1 MVGILSLIFGIV
13 GILTSFFY
21 VGIFLCIVGIT
32 LGIVGLT
39 DCFSEKNFPLA
50 GLLLSILGTILSI
63 YTVVSD
69 IDAGRLLILYLG
81 NESESLYVDES
92 YGDMFAENEKR
103 SVEANRSNLREKSDE
118 DSVTDNR
125 SNSKDSNQTSYI
137 EQIDLDNDET
147 DVHEDKD
154 EAGQNGVPSEYNS
167 ALKKAI
173 DYSNMMCMSKAAIY
187 DQLIS
192 EYGEKFSEDAAQY
205 AIDNMEVDWNSNALA
220 KAKEYS
226 EVMYMSKAAIYDQL
240 ISDYGEKFTAEE
252 AQYAVDNVNA
262 DWKTNALKKAEEYQE
277 MMAMSP
283 EAIRDQLVSEYG
295 EKFTEEEAGYA
306 ISNLK

>member
-69 IDAGRLLILYLG
+69 
-81 NESESLYVDES
+81 VDES

-125 SNSKDSNQTSYI
+125 SNSKDGNQSSYI

-154 EAGQNGVPSEYNS
+154 EAGQNDVPSEYNS

-187 DQLIS
+187 DQLVS